1 HAALAQLSAD
11 ACVRA
16 RARCGRNT
24 VALSGGV
31 YQNTLL
37 LELTEQALAHAGFQ
51 TLRHRMIPPNDGGLA
66 LGQAV
71 AAMAAL
77 RPDHAGAGK

>member
-1 HAALAQLSAD
+1 RCGGASPPPRR
-11 ACVRA
+11 RA
-16 RARCGRNT
+16 RTAPAR
-24 VALSGGV
+24 
-31 YQNTLL
+31 
-37 LELTEQALAHAGFQ
+37 AHAGRP